1 MQDLRREETAIE
13 REREIEREELEEG
26 TVERE
31 NIKGEEN
38 HERKKKT
45 TTRTR
50 RTRKEAHKAMVLSPN

>member
-1 MQDLRREETAIE
+1 MEEGKKRQRDIE
-13 REREIEREELEEG
+13 REKSEEG

-31 NIKGEEN
+31 NIKGDEN

>member
-1 MQDLRREETAIE
+1 MEEGKK
-13 REREIEREELEEG
+13 RQRDIEREESEEG

>member
-1 MQDLRREETAIE
+1 MEEGKK
-13 REREIEREELEEG
+13 RQRDIEREESEEG

-50 RTRKEAHKAMVLSPN
+50 RKRKEAHKAMVLSPN